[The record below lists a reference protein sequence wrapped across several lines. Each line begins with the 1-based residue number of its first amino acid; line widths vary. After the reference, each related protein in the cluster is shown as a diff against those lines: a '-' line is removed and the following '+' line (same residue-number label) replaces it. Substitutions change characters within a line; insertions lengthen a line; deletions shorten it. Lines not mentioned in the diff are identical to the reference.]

1 MNDLPSAKSGRNAI
15 EVAIAAA
22 KEAGQIILAHVD
34 YERQVSHKSKGNLVT
49 DVDILSEKF
58 ILEFLQNEYPGFG
71 ILSEESNSSAP
82 LADYSWI
89 VDPLDGT
96 NNYTFGIPFFCVNV
110 ALVKGEDI
118 LLGVTYDPV
127 RDELFHTQKGQ
138 GAYLNDS
145 SIQVSK
151 EGSLQASP
159 VGLDLGYSHERGME
173 MLQIVNKL
181 WGEVHCLRLMG
192 SSSLGLAYVACGRVN
207 LYFHR
212 YLFPWDIAS
221 GILLV
226 REAGGEVI
234 DWQGEPANFRDIEL
248 IASNNRLVQEFLA
261 RFGQQQTPG

>member
-1 MNDLPSAKSGRNAI
+1 MNEVPLAKSGRNAI
-15 EVAIAAA
+15 EVATEAA
-22 KEAGQIILAHVD
+22 KEAGQIILAQFGF
-34 YERQVSHKSKGNLVT
+34 ERQISHKSKGNLVT
-49 DVDILSEKF
+49 DADILSEKF
-58 ILEFLQNEYPGFG
+58 ILELLQNEYPGFG

-110 ALVKGEDI
+110 ALVKGEDV

-127 RDELFHTQKGQ
+127 RDELFHARKGQ
-138 GAYLNDS
+138 GAYLNGS
-145 SIQVSK
+145 PIEVSK
-151 EGSLQASP
+151 ESSLQASL
-159 VGLDLGYSHERGME
+159 VGLDLGYSHERGVE
-173 MLQIVNKL
+173 MLQTVNRL
-181 WGEVHCLRLMG
+181 WGHVHCLRLVG

-234 DWQGEPANFRDIEL
+234 DWQGEPVSFRTAEL
-248 IASNNRLVQEFLA
+248 IASNNRLAQEFLA
-261 RFGQQQTPG
+261 HFGQG

>member
-22 KEAGQIILAHVD
+22 KEAGQIILD
-34 YERQVSHKSKGNLVT
+34 NFGSERQVSHKSKGNLVT
-49 DVDILSEKF
+49 DVDLLSEKV
-58 ILEFLQNEYPGFG
+58 ILELLQNEYSEFG
-71 ILSEESNSSAP
+71 VLSEESNSSAP

-96 NNYTFGIPFFCVNV
+96 NNYTFGIPFFCVNI

-118 LLGVTYDPV
+118 LLGITYDPV
-127 RDELFHTQKGQ
+127 RDELFHARKGQ

-145 SIQVSK
+145 PVQVAK
-151 EGSLQASP
+151 ENSLQASL

-173 MLQIVNKL
+173 MLQIVNRL
-181 WGEVHCLRLMG
+181 WGQVHCLRLVG

-234 DWQGEPANFRDIEL
+234 DWRGEPANFRAIEL
-248 IASNNRLVQEFLA
+248 IASNDQLAQEFLA
-261 RFGQQQTPG
+261 RFGREQVNR

>member
-22 KEAGQIILAHVD
+22 KEAGQIILANFGA
-34 YERQVSHKSKGNLVT
+34 ERQIRHKSKGNLVT
-49 DVDILSEKF
+49 DVDLLSEKF
-58 ILEFLQNEYPGFG
+58 ILELLQNEYPEFSM
-71 ILSEESNSSAP
+71 LSEESNSSATF
-82 LADYSWI
+82 ADYSWI

-96 NNYTFGIPFFCVNV
+96 NNYTFGIPFFCVNI

-118 LLGVTYDPV
+118 LLGITYDPV
-127 RDELFHTQKGQ
+127 RDELFHARKGH

-145 SIQVSK
+145 PVQVAKGNSF
-151 EGSLQASP
+151 EESL

-173 MLQIVNKL
+173 MLQIVNRL
-181 WGEVHCLRLMG
+181 WGQVHCLRIVG
-192 SSSLGLAYVACGRVN
+192 SSSLGLAYVACGRIN

-226 REAGGEVI
+226 REAGGDVI
-234 DWQGEPANFRDIEL
+234 DWQGEPASFRTVEL
-248 IASNNRLVQEFLA
+248 IASNNQLAQEFLV
-261 RFGQQQTPG
+261 RFAEEQA

>member
-1 MNDLPSAKSGRNAI
+1 MNDVPSAKSGRNAI

-22 KEAGQIILAHVD
+22 KEAGQIILANFGS
-34 YERQVSHKSKGNLVT
+34 ERQVSHKSKGNLVT

-58 ILEFLQNEYPGFG
+58 ILELLQNEYPSFG
-71 ILSEESNSSAP
+71 VLSEESNSSAP

-118 LLGVTYDPV
+118 MLGVTYDPV
-127 RDELFHTQKGQ
+127 RDELFHARKGQ
-138 GAYLNDS
+138 GAYLNGS
-145 SIQVSK
+145 PIQVSK
-151 EGSLQASP
+151 EGSLQASL
-159 VGLDLGYSHERGME
+159 VGLDLGYSHERGVE
-173 MLQIVNKL
+173 MLQIVDRL
-181 WGEVHCLRLMG
+181 WGQAHCLRLMG

-221 GILLV
+221 GLLLI

-234 DWQGEPANFRDIEL
+234 DWQGEPAKFRATEL
-248 IASNNRLVQEFLA
+248 IASNNRLAQEFLA
-261 RFGQQQTPG
+261 HFGQERKTK